1 MSTRLIQ
8 VFLSGR
14 SERPGPAIF
23 EVHSTENKELT
34 CNCPGFESRSKCR
47 HTKLVMERI
56 DANNGL
62 YPFDFS
68 EEVTVEQIREAMK
81 SEKSFR
87 HLIIHHAK
95 IEVY

>member
-8 VFLSGR
+8 VFLSSR

-23 EVHSTENKELT
+23 EVHSTEHKELT
-34 CNCPGFESRSKCR
+34 CNCPGFASRSKCR

-56 DANNGL
+56 DANDGL

-68 EEVTVEQIREAMK
+68 DEVTVEEIKDAMK
-81 SEKSFR
+81 SEKDFR
-87 HLIIHHAK
+87 KLIIQHAK

>member
-8 VFLSGR
+8 VFLSSR

-23 EVHSTENKELT
+23 EVHSTEEKELT
-34 CNCPGFESRSKCR
+34 CNCPGFMSKNKCR
-47 HTKLVMERI
+47 HTKLVMDRI
-56 DANNGL
+56 EENNGL

-68 EEVTVEQIREAMK
+68 DDVSVDEIKDAMK
-81 SEKSFR
+81 SEKAFR
-87 HLIIHHAK
+87 KLVIHHAK

>member
-1 MSTRLIQ
+1 MSSRLIQ
-8 VFLSGR
+8 IFLTGR

-23 EVHSTENKELT
+23 EVHSNENKDLT
-34 CNCPGFESRSKCR
+34 CNCPGFESKGRCR

-68 EEVTVEQIREAMK
+68 DEVTVEQIKDAMK
-81 SEKSFR
+81 TEKDFR
-87 HLIIHHAK
+87 ELIIHHAK